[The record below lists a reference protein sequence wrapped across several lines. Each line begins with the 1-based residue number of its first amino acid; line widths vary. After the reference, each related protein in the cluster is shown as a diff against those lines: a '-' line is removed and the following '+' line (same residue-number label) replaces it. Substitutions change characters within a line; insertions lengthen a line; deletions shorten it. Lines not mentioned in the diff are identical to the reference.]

1 MCDICGGMCEKFS
14 ILVRKNPDAVK
25 YGKNRIRVTAQ
36 KAKIWVQIILY
47 MICIF
52 GRIYRER
59 QKQTSRLPWEIERP
73 GAHAG
78 REYPCAP
85 GGTREGLAQTARKC
99 KFERREI
106 HYTAHNTRSFVRKPS
121 FPMFPRPVGS
131 RKVWEAACGCKAFCV
146 PLQCTRNACAGGV
159 FDRHPTAILSTFRL
173 SDRCQ

>member
-52 GRIYRER
+52 AVFASLTETDRPTTGENRAAEAH
-59 QKQTSRLPWEIERP
+59 IER
-73 GAHAG
+73 GC
-78 REYPCAP
+78 PCAP
-85 GGTREGLAQTARKC
+85 DGTREGLAQTARKC
-99 KFERREI
+99 KFELREI

-131 RKVWEAACGCKAFCV
+131 PKVRGTAHACKALCV

>member
-1 MCDICGGMCEKFS
+1 MCDICGGMCEKFCVL
-14 ILVRKNPDAVK
+14 IRKNPDAVK

-36 KAKIWVQIILY
+36 KAKIRVQIILY

-52 GRIYRER
+52 AVFASLTETDRPTTGENRAAEAH
-59 QKQTSRLPWEIERP
+59 IER
-73 GAHAG
+73 GC
-78 REYPCAP
+78 PCAP
-85 GGTREGLAQTARKC
+85 DGTREGLAQTARKC
-99 KFERREI
+99 KFELREI
-106 HYTAHNTRSFVRKPS
+106 HYTAHSTRSFVRKPS

-131 RKVWEAACGCKAFCV
+131 RKVWEAACGCKALCV